1 MSLLALLRVRLTRLL
16 GRIGFS
22 GEWYLIPVAAT
33 IGTGAGLVAF
43 AFEWLVE
50 NSNALFFERI
60 PSGFMG
66 LPWVVLLMPAIGG
79 LAVGALR
86 LLPLGDRAGP
96 GIPAVV
102 HALARKSGYLSA
114 RHAAL
119 RVVNASLTIGSGGSA
134 GVEGPIIFVGSSVGS
149 VISRTLHVG
158 REHVHTLVGCGAA
171 GAMAA
176 IFNAPFAAVMFVLEV
191 LLRDFSF
198 RTFMPIVVSS
208 VFGTALIRALRGE
221 NASLLLVPEAMHT
234 YEVAFWELG
243 PYAVLAVGCGLAGV
257 CFAWLMRASD
267 AGWQKV
273 HAPRWLKPAIG
284 GLVLGALGLVFVS
297 LIDPVAPTLQAP
309 PFFGNGYRVIEVLL
323 DPATYGVGLIAAI
336 DGAATTQDGVVL
348 TARVTVIIL
357 LALLVAKAIGTAMT
371 IGSGGAGG
379 FFAPSLFL
387 GAVLGGAFGVVL
399 RETGLYPDAN
409 PAAYALAGMAG
420 MIAAVAHC
428 PNTAYLLVFELTG
441 DYKVILPMMLVAVL
455 AMTVAQALKR
465 DSLYTSVLRDMGVRH
480 GSNADMT
487 LLRRLVVDDV
497 PLQPAVILH
506 PEEPASRL
514 VELLEDY
521 AATDFVV
528 CDDSDHYTG
537 MIVGQDLRTTLL
549 QREAIP
555 LMICGELART
565 NLPTVSPGET
575 LDQVLDKFSQHDVAS
590 LAVVDTTMTVRG
602 LLSRSRLIRHY
613 QRLLEQ

>member
-1 MSLLALLRVRLTRLL
+1 MSLLAVVRVRLTRLL
-16 GRIGFS
+16 SRIGFS
-22 GEWYLIPVAAT
+22 GEWYLIPMAAT
-33 IGTGAGLVAF
+33 IGVAAGLVAF
-43 AFEWLVE
+43 GFEWLVE
-50 NSNALFFERI
+50 NSNALFFQRI
-60 PSGFMG
+60 PAGLDR
-66 LPWVVLLMPAIGG
+66 LPWIVVLMPAVGG
-79 LAVGALR
+79 LAVGLIR

-96 GIPAVV
+96 GIPAVI

-114 RHAAL
+114 RHAVL

-149 VISRTLHVG
+149 AISRTLHVG
-158 REHVHTLVGCGAA
+158 REHMHTLVGCGAA

-176 IFNAPFAAVMFVLEV
+176 IFNAPFAAVMFVLEI

-243 PYAVLAVGCGLAGV
+243 PYTVLAVVCGLAGV
-257 CFAWLMRASD
+257 GFAWLMRRSD
-267 AGWQKV
+267 AGWKRV
-273 HAPRWLKPAIG
+273 HAPAWLKPAIG
-284 GLVLGALGLVFVS
+284 GLVLGGLGLGFV
-297 LIDPVAPTLQAP
+297 VAMGSVVSTYEAP
-309 PFFGNGYRVIEVLL
+309 PFFGNGYRVIESLL
-323 DPATYGVGLIAAI
+323 DPETYGVGLPNANGGIAMP
-336 DGAATTQDGVVL
+336 DGVEL
-348 TARVTVIIL
+348 TARVTIIFL
-357 LALLVAKAIGTAMT
+357 LVLFVAKAVGTAMT

-379 FFAPSLFL
+379 FFAPTLFL
-387 GAVLGGAFGVVL
+387 GAVLGGAFGIIL
-399 RETGLYPDAN
+399 RDTGLYPDAN

-455 AMTVAQALKR
+455 AMTVAQTLRR

-487 LLRRLVVDDV
+487 LLRRLVVDDI
-497 PLQPAVILH
+497 PFQPAVILH

-528 CDDSDHYTG
+528 CDEKDHYVG

-565 NLPTVSPGET
+565 NLPTVKPDET

-590 LAVVDTTMTVRG
+590 L
-602 LLSRSRLIRHY
+602 
-613 QRLLEQ
+613 